1 MRAIVGW
8 LLVFLPA
15 LVAAQDVPWTHSTT
29 IYQVYPRS
37 FQDSDG
43 DGIGDIQ
50 GIIDRL
56 DHIQGLGFETI
67 WCSPF
72 FDSPQDDFG
81 YDIRD
86 HRAIAPEYGDLRDA
100 QRLID
105 SVHAR
110 GMRIVFDMVL
120 NHTSIEHPWFQ
131 ADLERVPGEPTY
143 YVWRDEP
150 TRWKSMVTGNAWT
163 YRPERDQFY
172 YAAFLPFQPDLNY
185 RNPAVRQ
192 AMLGHVRYW
201 LEQGVDG
208 YRLDIFNYVYEDSL
222 FRRNKGPFRHTRSA
236 DQIES
241 VELARDLRT
250 LVDSFGPRM
259 LLGEVVG
266 GRETARTYLGETTND
281 GLTGVFEFELLRFRF
296 SARYFREQ
304 VAAIEAAFPP
314 PFAPVYVFSNHDRRR
329 SMERLDGDVRKA
341 KLLHLL
347 QFTLRGSAC
356 MYYGEEI
363 GMRDLRMPYRHA
375 LDPVTHRI
383 KVPRFLV
390 ELVDETINRDE
401 VRTPMQWS
409 GGHQA
414 DFSTADSTWLPV
426 HPNHA
431 TVNVADQ
438 ASDPASL
445 LNHVRNILHMR
456 RAHQALRTG
465 SLRLLPALALPDD
478 VLGYERVGP
487 DETVTIFLNMGVL
500 DRTFTWPNQACRQLL
515 TLGAGSGLNGSTV
528 RLSGYGAVVV
538 LSAL

>member
-1 MRAIVGW
+1 MRGLA
-8 LLVFLPA
+8 LLLAFVPCLSM
-15 LVAAQDVPWTHSTT
+15 AQDDVPWTHATT

-56 DHIQGLGFETI
+56 DHIQRLGFETI

-86 HRAIAPEYGDLRDA
+86 QRAIAPEYGDLSDA
-100 QRLID
+100 LRLID

-131 ADLERVPGEPTY
+131 ADLERPPGEPTF

-163 YRPERDQFY
+163 YRPERDQYY

-185 RNPAVRQ
+185 RNPAVRR

-222 FRRNKGPFRHTRSA
+222 FRRNMGPFRHTRSA
-236 DQIES
+236 DQPES
-241 VELARDLRT
+241 VALARDLRA

-266 GRETARTYLGETTND
+266 GRETARTYLGGATND

-296 SARYFREQ
+296 SARYFRKQIAE
-304 VAAIEAAFPP
+304 IEAAFPP

-356 MYYGEEI
+356 LYYGEEI
-363 GMRDLRMPYRHA
+363 GMRDLRMPYRQA

-383 KVPRFLV
+383 KIPRFLV

-401 VRTPMQWS
+401 VRTPMQWT

-414 DFSTADSTWLPV
+414 GFSTADSTWLPV
-426 HPNHA
+426 HPNHE

-438 ASDPASL
+438 AADASSL
-445 LNHVRNILHMR
+445 MHHIRTVLHLR
-456 RAHQALRTG
+456 RDYEALRTG
-465 SLRLLPALALPDD
+465 TLRLLPEQILPDD
-478 VLGYERVGP
+478 VLGYERIG
-487 DETVTIFLNMGVL
+487 DGETITVFLNMGVL
-500 DRTFTWPNQACRQLL
+500 DRTFTWPNRACRQLL
-515 TLGAGSGLNGSTV
+515 TIHPTDGLNGSTV
-528 RLSGYGAVVV
+528 HLSGDGAVVV
-538 LSAL
+538 LSY